1 MRPPQMNIPSI
12 TRILLKIKSFLD
24 EGTLTIMD
32 RELPWAV
39 ILFVVSY
46 IIVSLWVYLTIIF
59 V

>member
-1 MRPPQMNIPSI
+1 M
-12 TRILLKIKSFLD
+12 D
-24 EGTLTIMD
+24 EGALIIKGK
-32 RELPWAV
+32 EIPWAV